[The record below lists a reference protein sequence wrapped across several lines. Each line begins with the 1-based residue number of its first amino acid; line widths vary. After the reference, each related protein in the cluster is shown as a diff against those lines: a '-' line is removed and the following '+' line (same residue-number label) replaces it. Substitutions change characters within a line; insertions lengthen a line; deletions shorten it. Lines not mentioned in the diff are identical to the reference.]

1 MAPITKHKRTYF
13 TAVAIVVVSVV
24 VCLGFFLNS
33 RLQDDKLHCLLRPV
47 YKEDHVVDI
56 IWYTSVFDP
65 GDGSPTLPPIPTPTP
80 QVTWRGLEKTSI
92 ECRGQ
97 VVHNTFEQFELS
109 IWTYV
114 AVYVFLL
121 AVAATLS
128 AIGIT
133 LYLFIRSFQLK
144 NREDIAKRRNK
155 LIRVLAVGGAS
166 CLLLCIIVL
175 TESHVWPASNYRT
188 WNVGAPI
195 IYLYDDECREATVK
209 LDLDGELTCTYPT
222 YNDGWTVKTSPDGT
236 LTDANGRK
244 YEYLF
249 WEADLNM
256 DPDTTRGFCV
266 KNSDTAAFL
275 EEALA
280 ELGLSDTEANTFI
293 MYWLPIM
300 EENPYN
306 MIYFQ
311 TDVYENAAKLEVTP
325 TPDTIVRVN
334 MFFQASDEYVEIEEQ
349 DLSSMNPSLDERE
362 GFVVVEWGG
371 EYISSEDAIS
381 P

>member
-1 MAPITKHKRTYF
+1 MAPITKHKRLYF
-13 TAVAIVVVSVV
+13 ATVVILVVIVV

-33 RLQDDKLHCLLRPV
+33 RLQDNKIHCFLRPL
-47 YKEDHVVDI
+47 YKEDNAGDIMDRYSFVVND
-56 IWYTSVFDP
+56 
-65 GDGSPTLPPIPTPTP
+65 DGSLSSVPIPTPTP

-92 ECRGQ
+92 ECREQ

-133 LYLFIRSFQLK
+133 LYFFIRSFQLK

-175 TESHVWPASNYRT
+175 TESHVEPASNYRT
-188 WNVGAPI
+188 WYIHAPI

-209 LDLDGELTCTYPT
+209 LDLNGELTCTYPT

-256 DPDTTRGFCV
+256 EPDTSRGFCV

-275 EEALA
+275 ERALA

-293 MYWLPIM
+293 MYWLPVM

-306 MIYFQ
+306 LIYFQ

-349 DLSSMNPSLDERE
+349 DLSSMNPSLAERE

>member
-1 MAPITKHKRTYF
+1 MAPITKHKREY
-13 TAVAIVVVSVV
+13 ILVVVAVVLVVV
-24 VCLGFFLNS
+24 VCLVVFPENYV
-33 RLQDDKLHCLLRPV
+33 RCYLRPMSEQSGMEGGIMDR
-47 YKEDHVVDI
+47 YSFVVND
-56 IWYTSVFDP
+56 
-65 GDGSPTLPPIPTPTP
+65 DGSLSSVPIPTPTP
-80 QVTWRGLEKTSI
+80 HVVWEGLQKTTH
-92 ECRGQ
+92 EDGMHFKRE
-97 VVHNTFEQFELS
+97 TFSLS
-109 IWTYV
+109 GKSW
-114 AVYVFLL
+114 AVLGGFLL
-121 AVAATLS
+121 TVAGVMI
-128 AIGIT
+128 AISIA
-133 LYLFIRSFQLK
+133 LYFLIRSVQL
-144 NREDIAKRRNK
+144 NHPRAKAVSGV
-155 LIRVLAVGGAS
+155 VLA
-166 CLLLCIIVL
+166 LVL
-175 TESHVWPASNYRT
+175 VLGIFGCFKFWQALRTESFVEPDSNFQHLLY
-188 WNVGAPI
+188 VHAPI

-249 WEADLNM
+249 WEADIKM
-256 DPDTTRGFCV
+256 DPDTSRGFCV

-275 EEALA
+275 ERALA

-334 MFFQASDEYVEIEEQ
+334 MFFQASDKYVEIEEQ

-371 EYISSEDAIS
+371 EYMSSDDA
-381 P
+381 

>member
-1 MAPITKHKRTYF
+1 MASITKHKRLYF
-13 TAVAIVVVSVV
+13 ATVVILVVSVV

-33 RLQDDKLHCLLRPV
+33 RLQDNKIHCFLRPL
-47 YKEDHVVDI
+47 YKEDRAGDI
-56 IWYTSVFDP
+56 IWYTSVDIFDHS
-65 GDGSPTLPPIPTPTP
+65 DGSPTLPPIPTPTP
-80 QVTWRGLEKTSI
+80 QVTWSGLEKTTI
-92 ECRGQ
+92 ECRDQ
-97 VVHNTFEQFELS
+97 VVHNTFERFELS

-133 LYLFIRSFQLK
+133 LYFFIRSFQLK
-144 NREDIAKRRNK
+144 NRQDIAKRRNK

-175 TESHVWPASNYRT
+175 TESHVWPASNYRS
-188 WNVGAPI
+188 WNIHAPI

-209 LDLDGELTCTYPT
+209 LDLNGELNCTYPT

-236 LTDANGRK
+236 LIDANGRK

-256 DPDTTRGFCV
+256 EPDTTRGFCV

-275 EEALA
+275 ERALA

-293 MYWLPIM
+293 MYWLPVM
-300 EENPYN
+300 EENP
-306 MIYFQ
+306 
-311 TDVYENAAKLEVTP
+311 
-325 TPDTIVRVN
+325 
-334 MFFQASDEYVEIEEQ
+334 
-349 DLSSMNPSLDERE
+349 
-362 GFVVVEWGG
+362 
-371 EYISSEDAIS
+371 
-381 P
+381 

>member
-1 MAPITKHKRTYF
+1 MAPITKHKRLYF
-13 TAVAIVVVSVV
+13 ATVVILVVSVV

-33 RLQDDKLHCLLRPV
+33 RLQDNKIHCFLRPL
-47 YKEDHVVDI
+47 YKEDNAVGG
-56 IWYTSVFDP
+56 IWASDE
-65 GDGSPTLPPIPTPTP
+65 PTPATE
-80 QVTWRGLEKTSI
+80 VTWNGLEKTTI
-92 ECRGQ
+92 EFRDG
-97 VVHNTFEQFELS
+97 VTHNTFEQFELS
-109 IWTYV
+109 NWTYV

-121 AVAATLS
+121 ALAVTLS

-133 LYLFIRSFQLK
+133 LYFFIRSSQQK
-144 NREDIAKRRNK
+144 DQEKIDKSRKK

-175 TESHVWPASNYRT
+175 TESHVWPAPTYKE
-188 WNVGAPI
+188 WYIHAPI

-256 DPDTTRGFCV
+256 NPDTSRGFCV

-275 EEALA
+275 EKALA
-280 ELGLSDTEANTFI
+280 SLGLSDTEANTFI

-349 DLSSMNPSLDERE
+349 DLFSMNPSLDERE

-371 EYISSEDAIS
+371 EYMSSDDA
-381 P
+381 

>member
-13 TAVAIVVVSVV
+13 TAVVIVVVSVV
-24 VCLGFFLNS
+24 ILLLFFLNP
-33 RLQDDKLHCLLRPV
+33 RVKLRPV
-47 YKEDHVVDI
+47 YKEDNVDGA
-56 IWYTSVFDP
+56 IWASDE
-65 GDGSPTLPPIPTPTP
+65 PTPAT
-80 QVTWRGLEKTSI
+80 QVTWKWMEKNTIEFRGGVT
-92 ECRGQ
+92 
-97 VVHNTFEQFELS
+97 HNTTELFEPS
-109 IWTYV
+109 VWTYV
-114 AVYVFLL
+114 AICAFLL
-121 AVAATLS
+121 VVVVTLS
-128 AIGIT
+128 AIGIA
-133 LYLFIRSFQLK
+133 LYYFICSFQLK
-144 NREDIAKRRNK
+144 LSRAKAVSGVVIA
-155 LIRVLAVGGAS
+155 LV
-166 CLLLCIIVL
+166 LLLGFFGCFIFWKAL
-175 TESHVWPASNYRT
+175 RTESFVEPAPTYEE
-188 WNVGAPI
+188 WYIHAPI

-209 LDLDGELTCTYPT
+209 LDLNGELTCTYPT

-256 DPDTTRGFCV
+256 EPDTTRGFCV

-293 MYWLPIM
+293 MYWLPVM

-349 DLSSMNPSLDERE
+349 DLSSMNPSLDERK

-371 EYISSEDAIS
+371 EYMSSDDA
-381 P
+381 